1 MAGVSVVIGT
11 FGSED
16 WRNEGQ
22 KALFSVYDQT
32 VLPVSIHHRH
42 ATTLAEARNAGAAAA
57 DGDWLCFLDAD
68 DRLDPGY
75 IEAMTKAIDELDGE
89 KALLQPSHRND
100 KDRPTGKA
108 GEITI
113 IPPCNIR
120 RGNYLIIGTLVPRDI
135 FTKVGGF
142 SDEFDLYEDWEL
154 WIRCM
159 LHEGLS
165 SRPVPD
171 AIYEIKVREDSRN
184 EPSKAKKL
192 QIAAKIRRKHGL

>member
-1 MAGVSVVIGT
+1 MARVSVVIGT
-11 FGSED
+11 FGSDE
-16 WRNEGQ
+16 WKRQGQ
-22 KALFSVYDQT
+22 EALASLFNQT
-32 VLPVSIHHRH
+32 FDPVSVHHHH
-42 ATTLAEARNAGAAAA
+42 ATTLAESRNSGAASA

-68 DRLDPGY
+68 DRLHPEY
-75 IEAMTKAIDELDGE
+75 IEAMSEAIDELGDG

-113 IPPCNIR
+113 IPPCDIR
-120 RGNYLIIGTLVPRDI
+120 RGNFLIIGTVAPRDI

-159 LHEGLS
+159 VHESLKVKQ
-165 SRPVPD
+165 VPR
-171 AIYEIKVREDSRN
+171 AIYEIKVREASRN
-184 EPSKAKKL
+184 EPSNQKKL
-192 QIAAKIRRKHGL
+192 KIASKIRRKHGF